1 MKMNINIL
9 LTEII
14 EKYKNLLGE
23 NLVGIYLHGSLVMG
37 CFNSESSDIDFL
49 IVVKDKLS
57 FNVKRRIVDILLDLS
72 NFAPKK
78 GFEVSVILEKYSKDF
93 VYPTPFELHY
103 SNEYKDKYIKDKG
116 FLCENGE
123 DADLA
128 AHITI
133 INKRGRCLYGKEI
146 KEVFGEVPEKYYI
159 NSILNDVENAI
170 DEIVENP
177 VYIILNLCR
186 VLYYLKERVVSSKYE
201 GGIWGKTNYK
211 VHEDLMKMALNIYSG
226 HINEEK
232 WNEEELKNFA
242 AYMIEEI
249 NKTYKGRF
257 MNFNYN

>member
-23 NLVGIYLHGSLVMG
+23 NLIGIYLHGSLVMG

-49 IVVKDKLS
+49 VVVRDKLS
-57 FNVKRRIVDILLDLS
+57 FNIKRQLIDILIDLS
-72 NFAPKK
+72 DFAPKK
-78 GFEVSVILEKYSKDF
+78 GFEVSVILEKYSNNF

-103 SNEYKDKYIKDKG
+103 SNEYKERYIRDKE
-116 FLCENGE
+116 FLCHNGG

-146 KEVFGEVPEKYYI
+146 EEVFGEVPEKYYI

-186 VLYYLKERVVSSKYE
+186 ILYYLKERVVSSKHE
-201 GGIWGKTNYK
+201 GGSWGKTNYK
-211 VHEDLMKMALNIYSG
+211 TYENLIQKALNIYNG
-226 HINEEK
+226 DFDEEK
-232 WNEEELKNFA
+232 WNEEKLKKFA
-242 AYMIEEI
+242 TYMIEEI
-249 NKTYKGRF
+249 NKVYKGRF
-257 MNFNYN
+257 MNFS